1 MPESPPNP
9 LALLRLIRPHQWI
22 KSAFVV
28 LGPLYGL
35 RDIARDKWPHV
46 IEQALIAAAVF
57 ALASSACYIF
67 NDLKDAESD
76 RNHPRKRNRPI
87 ASGAVSP
94 TLALAMMAALLA
106 SAGGLSILLTSATRA
121 GTLVLV
127 GLYVANVLLYSSRLK
142 HVAIADVLSLSLGF
156 VLRVVGGCVACAIMP
171 STWLLNCTLFLAMFL
186 AFSKR
191 LGERRTAAAA
201 GYDASAARSVQSQYT
216 DDLLR
221 MSVVVTS
228 VAALITYAFY
238 IQSRE
243 AQFNFATALIPAGIN
258 WLWISLLPATF
269 ALLRSMV
276 LIERGTFDD
285 PTEMFLKDRP
295 LALSAILF
303 VVVTLGVIAL
313 GMQAVPVTA

>member
-1 MPESPPNP
+1 MPDSPFNP
-9 LALLRLIRPHQWI
+9 LALIRLIRPHQWV

-35 RDIARDKWPHV
+35 RDLDRAEWPRVFEH
-46 IEQALIAAAVF
+46 ALIAAGVF

-76 RNHPRKRNRPI
+76 RHHPRKSKRPI

-94 TLALAMMAALLA
+94 GLAVGLMALLLAGAGALSLLLPA
-106 SAGGLSILLTSATRA
+106 STRP
-121 GTLVLV
+121 GTLLLV
-127 GLYVANVLLYSSRLK
+127 GLYVANVLLYSTTLK
-142 HVAIADVLSLSLGF
+142 HIAIADVLSLSLGF
-156 VLRVVGGCVACAIMP
+156 VLRVVGGCVAVSIMP

-191 LGERRTAAAA
+191 LGERRTAAAG

-238 IQSRE
+238 VQSRE
-243 AQFNFATALIPAGIN
+243 AQFTFTTTLIPAGIN

-285 PTEMFLKDRP
+285 PTEMFLKDPP
-295 LALSAILF
+295 LALSAIIF
-303 VVVTLGVIAL
+303 VVVTLSVIAA
-313 GMQAVPVTA
+313 GMM

>member
-1 MPESPPNP
+1 MPDSSFNP
-9 LALLRLIRPHQWI
+9 SALLRLVRPHQWV

-35 RDIARDKWPHV
+35 RDLDRADWPRV
-46 IEQALIAAAVF
+46 IEHACIAAGVF

-76 RNHPRKRNRPI
+76 RHHPRKSKRPI

-94 TLALAMMAALLA
+94 ALAVSLMTLLLA
-106 SAGGLSILLTSATRA
+106 SAGALSLLLPATTRPGTLLLT
-121 GTLVLV
+121 
-127 GLYVANVLLYSSRLK
+127 GLYVANVLLYSTTLK
-142 HVAIADVLSLSLGF
+142 HFAIADVLSLSLGF
-156 VLRVVGGCVACAIMP
+156 VVRVVGGCVAVSIMP

-191 LGERRTAAAA
+191 LGERRTAAAG

-238 IQSRE
+238 VQSRE
-243 AQFNFATALIPAGIN
+243 AQFSFTTTLIPAGIN

-285 PTEMFLKDRP
+285 PTEMFLKDPP
-295 LALSAILF
+295 LTLSAIIF
-303 VVVTLGVIAL
+303 VAITLSVIGA
-313 GMQAVPVTA
+313 GMM

>member
-1 MPESPPNP
+1 LPESPFNP
-9 LALLRLIRPHQWI
+9 LALLRLIRPHQWV

-35 RDIARDKWPHV
+35 RDIERDRWPHV
-46 IEQALIAAAVF
+46 IEQALIAAGVF

-67 NDLKDAESD
+67 NDLKDAQSD

-94 TLALAMMAALLA
+94 ALAVVTMAVLLA
-106 SAGGLSILLTSATRA
+106 GA
-121 GTLVLV
+121 GTLSLLLSDATRPATLVLA
-127 GLYVANVLLYSSRLK
+127 GLYVANVLLYSAFLK
-142 HVAIADVLSLSLGF
+142 HIAIADVLSLSLGF
-156 VLRVVGGCVACAIMP
+156 VLRVVGGCVAAAIMP

-191 LGERRTAAAA
+191 LGERRTAEAG

-216 DDLLR
+216 DELLR

-238 IQSRE
+238 VQSRE
-243 AQFNFATALIPAGIN
+243 SQFDFATALIPAGIN
-258 WLWISLLPATF
+258 WLWISLRPATF

-285 PTEMFLKDRP
+285 PTEMFLKDP
-295 LALSAILF
+295 SLALSAVAF
-303 VVVTLGVIAL
+303 VAVTLGVIAA
-313 GMQAVPVTA
+313 GML

>member
-1 MPESPPNP
+1 LPDSSFNP
-9 LALLRLIRPHQWI
+9 SALLRLVRPHQWV

-35 RDIARDKWPHV
+35 RDLDRADWPRV
-46 IEQALIAAAVF
+46 IEHACIAAGVF

-76 RNHPRKRNRPI
+76 RHHPRKSKRPI

-94 TLALAMMAALLA
+94 ALAVSLMTLLLA
-106 SAGGLSILLTSATRA
+106 SAGALSLLLPATTRPGTLLLT
-121 GTLVLV
+121 
-127 GLYVANVLLYSSRLK
+127 GLYVANVLLYSTTLK
-142 HVAIADVLSLSLGF
+142 HFAIADVLSLSLGF
-156 VLRVVGGCVACAIMP
+156 VVRVVGGCVAVSIMP

-191 LGERRTAAAA
+191 LGERRTAAAG

-238 IQSRE
+238 VQSRE
-243 AQFNFATALIPAGIN
+243 AQFSFTTTLIPAGIN

-285 PTEMFLKDRP
+285 PTEMFLKDPP
-295 LALSAILF
+295 LTLSAIIF
-303 VVVTLGVIAL
+303 VAITLSVIGA
-313 GMQAVPVTA
+313 GMM

>member
-1 MPESPPNP
+1 MPDSSFNP
-9 LALLRLIRPHQWI
+9 SALLRLIRPHQWV

-35 RDIARDKWPHV
+35 RDLDRADWPRV
-46 IEQALIAAAVF
+46 IEHACIAAGVF

-76 RNHPRKRNRPI
+76 RHHPRKSKRPI

-94 TLALAMMAALLA
+94 ALAVGLMTLLLA
-106 SAGGLSILLTSATRA
+106 SAGALSLLLPATTRPGTLLLT
-121 GTLVLV
+121 
-127 GLYVANVLLYSSRLK
+127 GLYVANVLLYSTTLK
-142 HVAIADVLSLSLGF
+142 HIAIADVLSLSLGF
-156 VLRVVGGCVACAIMP
+156 VLRVVGGCVAVSIMP

-191 LGERRTAAAA
+191 LGERRTAAAG

-238 IQSRE
+238 VQSRE
-243 AQFNFATALIPAGIN
+243 AQFSFTTTLIPAGIN

-285 PTEMFLKDRP
+285 PTEMFLKDPP
-295 LALSAILF
+295 LTLSAIIF
-303 VVVTLGVIAL
+303 VAITLSVIGA
-313 GMQAVPVTA
+313 GMM

>member
-1 MPESPPNP
+1 LPDSSFNP
-9 LALLRLIRPHQWI
+9 SALLRLIRPHQWV

-35 RDIARDKWPHV
+35 RDLDRADWPRV
-46 IEQALIAAAVF
+46 IEHACIAAGVF

-76 RNHPRKRNRPI
+76 RHHPRKSKRPI

-94 TLALAMMAALLA
+94 ALAVGLMTLLLA
-106 SAGGLSILLTSATRA
+106 SAGALSLLLPATTRPGTLLLT
-121 GTLVLV
+121 
-127 GLYVANVLLYSSRLK
+127 GLYVANVLLYSTTLK
-142 HVAIADVLSLSLGF
+142 HIAIADVLSLSLGF
-156 VLRVVGGCVACAIMP
+156 VVRVVGGCVAVSIMP

-191 LGERRTAAAA
+191 LGERRTAAAG

-238 IQSRE
+238 VQSRE
-243 AQFNFATALIPAGIN
+243 AQFSFTTTLIPAGIN

-285 PTEMFLKDRP
+285 PTEMFLKDPP
-295 LALSAILF
+295 LTLSAIIF
-303 VVVTLGVIAL
+303 VAITLSVIGA
-313 GMQAVPVTA
+313 GMM

>member
-1 MPESPPNP
+1 MPDSSFNP
-9 LALLRLIRPHQWI
+9 SALLRLVRPHQWV

-35 RDIARDKWPHV
+35 RDLDRADWPRV
-46 IEQALIAAAVF
+46 IEHACIAAGVF

-76 RNHPRKRNRPI
+76 RHHPRKSKRPI

-94 TLALAMMAALLA
+94 ALAVGLMTLLLA
-106 SAGGLSILLTSATRA
+106 SAGALSLLLPATTRPGTLLLT
-121 GTLVLV
+121 
-127 GLYVANVLLYSSRLK
+127 GLYVANVLLYSTTLK
-142 HVAIADVLSLSLGF
+142 HIAIADVLSLSLGF
-156 VLRVVGGCVACAIMP
+156 VVRVVGGCVAVSIMP

-191 LGERRTAAAA
+191 LGERRTAAAG

-238 IQSRE
+238 VQSRE
-243 AQFNFATALIPAGIN
+243 AQFSFTTTLIPAGIN

-285 PTEMFLKDRP
+285 PTEMFLKDPP
-295 LALSAILF
+295 LTLSAIIF
-303 VVVTLGVIAL
+303 VAITLSVIGA
-313 GMQAVPVTA
+313 GMM

>member
-1 MPESPPNP
+1 LPDTPFNP
-9 LALLRLIRPHQWI
+9 LALLRLIRPHQWV

-35 RDIARDKWPHV
+35 RDIERDQWSRV
-46 IEQALIAAAVF
+46 IEHAIVAAGVF

-76 RNHPRKRNRPI
+76 RHHPRKSKRPI

-94 TLALAMMAALLA
+94 GLAAGLMAVLLGGAGAL
-106 SAGGLSILLTSATRA
+106 SLLLPDATRA
-121 GTLVLV
+121 GTLVLA
-127 GLYVANVLLYSSRLK
+127 GLYVANVLLYSIWLK
-142 HVAIADVLSLSLGF
+142 HLAIADVLSLSLGF
-156 VLRVVGGCVACAIMP
+156 VLRVVGGCVAVAITP

-191 LGERRTAAAA
+191 LGERRTAEAG

-228 VAALITYAFY
+228 VASLITYAFY
-238 IQSRE
+238 VQSRE
-243 AQFNFATALIPAGIN
+243 AQFIFTTVLIPAGIN
-258 WLWISLLPATF
+258 WLWISVLHATF

-276 LIERGTFDD
+276 LIERGAFDD

-295 LALSAILF
+295 LAISAIAF
-303 VVVTLGVIAL
+303 VIVTLGVIGA
-313 GMQAVPVTA
+313 GMM

>member
-1 MPESPPNP
+1 VAESWFNP
-9 LALLRLIRPHQWI
+9 LALIRLARPHQWV

-35 RDIARDKWPHV
+35 HDLPR
-46 IEQALIAAAVF
+46 EQWRGVMEQSAVAAGVF

-76 RNHPRKRNRPI
+76 RKHPRKSKRPI
-87 ASGAVSP
+87 ACGTVSP
-94 TLALAMMAALLA
+94 GLAVGFMAVLLA
-106 SAGGLSILLTSATRA
+106 GAGALSMLLSEATRA
-121 GTLVLV
+121 GALVLV
-127 GLYVANVLLYSSRLK
+127 GLYVANVLLYSTTLK

-156 VLRVVGGCVACAIMP
+156 VVRVVGGCVAVAIMP

-191 LGERRTAAAA
+191 LGERRTAAAG

-216 DDLLR
+216 DELLR

-238 IQSRE
+238 VQSRE
-243 AQFNFATALIPAGIN
+243 GQFTFTTRLIPAGIN
-258 WLWISLLPATF
+258 WLWISVLPATF

-276 LIERGTFDD
+276 LVERGAYDD

-295 LALSAILF
+295 LALSAIAF
-303 VVVTLGVIAL
+303 VVVTLGVIGL
-313 GMQAVPVTA
+313 SMI